1 MSNQKLF
8 HQNIVLNIAKNRC
21 NSAQT
26 STKCWSISLKFGL
39 KITCQHTKCDCIG
52 FRITSG
58 IPVVSYVS
66 YVIQEG
72 ENTASDG
79 CIRKC

>member
-1 MSNQKLF
+1 MSNQKIF
-8 HQNIVLNIAKNRC
+8 HQNSVLNIAKIDVNQP
-21 NSAQT
+21 NQYQILVYKSAIWP
-26 STKCWSISLKFGL
+26 KNHLP
-39 KITCQHTKCDCIG
+39 HTKSDCIG

>member
-1 MSNQKLF
+1 MSDLKLF

-21 NSAQT
+21 KSAQT
-26 STKCWSISLKFGL
+26 STKYWSISLKFGL
-39 KITCQHTKCDCIG
+39 KIHLPPTKSDCIG
-52 FRITSG
+52 FRNTSG

-66 YVIQEG
+66 YMIQESD
-72 ENTASDG
+72 NTASDG

>member
-8 HQNIVLNIAKNRC
+8 HQNSVLNIAKNRC

-26 STKCWSISLKFGL
+26 STKLLVYKSEIWPKNHLPL
-39 KITCQHTKCDCIG
+39 TKSDCIG

-58 IPVVSYVS
+58 IPVVS
-66 YVIQEG
+66 
-72 ENTASDG
+72 
-79 CIRKC
+79 

>member
-1 MSNQKLF
+1 MSDLKLF

-21 NSAQT
+21 KSAQT
-26 STKCWSISLKFGL
+26 KSKIWPKIHLQPTKS
-39 KITCQHTKCDCIG
+39 DCIG

-66 YVIQEG
+66 YMIQES